1 MRVFIPLLMVLILAA
16 PASAQEAYKQ
26 EAYKQVWVTQSDSG
40 EVLRG
45 RMLRLSGETLALLT
59 PDNRRVEVPL
69 DHVLRIDIHGDSL
82 KNGATIGAVVMG
94 VLGGIGCLAV
104 ERANQCVTGIVLNT
118 ALGGVIGA
126 GIDAANGGR
135 TTIYT
140 KPAAATPAVMPGP
153 RAPVQFRVRF

>member
-1 MRVFIPLLMVLILAA
+1 MRVFVPLLMVLILAA
-16 PASAQEAYKQ
+16 PASAQ

-59 PDNRRVEVPL
+59 PDNHRVEVPL

-104 ERANQCVTGIVLNT
+104 ERANQCVTGIVLHT

-140 KPAAATPAVMPGP
+140 KPAAAAQAVAPGA
-153 RAPVQFRVRF
+153 RAAVQFRVRF

>member
-16 PASAQEAYKQ
+16 RRPPPR

-69 DHVLRIDIHGDSL
+69 DHVLRIEVHGDSL
-82 KNGATIGAVVMG
+82 KNGATIGAIVMG
-94 VLGGIGCLAV
+94 GLTGIGCAAVQRASQCATALASIQPLAV
-104 ERANQCVTGIVLNT
+104 
-118 ALGGVIGA
+118 
-126 GIDAANGGR
+126 
-135 TTIYT
+135 
-140 KPAAATPAVMPGP
+140 
-153 RAPVQFRVRF
+153 